1 MRKKGNMS
9 FDRSIKTLKKN
20 LRREPYLAVS
30 SILIMTLTFLTL
42 NIFLFFVIGS
52 GIVLKFLEDKA
63 QISIFFL
70 DTTTTDQILK
80 TKSDIEKDARISKV
94 NFISKEDALV
104 IFKELNKD
112 EPALLESVQSN
123 PLPASLEVKA
133 KNISDLQKLSEEFGK
148 LEGVEDVKFYKD
160 VVDTFRKWSIGI
172 KVAGLT
178 LLFVLSLVSVLMVLI
193 TVGIT
198 IHSKGVEVEILKL
211 VGASDKYVKTPLI
224 LQGMFYGVSAAFL
237 STIIIYILISAFS
250 PVVSSLFRG
259 VEVGSGTLRVL
270 FSSPYK
276 YLSLLGI
283 LFIELIFGMLLGYI
297 GSAAAIKKY
306 LKY

>member
-1 MRKKGNMS
+1 MS